1 MFVQDVIEETKT
13 ALMANRVR
21 SSLTILGIVIGIASV
36 IAMTAIGRGA
46 QNSIEESIQSIGAN
60 LLMVR
65 PGAQRGFSSP
75 VSTNQTAQTLTMED
89 AQKIFDSVLSV
100 RAVAPEVSTR
110 EQVIARGAND
120 NLSITGVTPEYASVR
135 NIQVGE
141 GEFFSQQHI
150 EKRSRVAVI
159 GPETAVN
166 LFGEDTS
173 PLGQKIR
180 IQNIECTVIGVTAS
194 KGGTSFGS
202 SDDFVYV
209 PLTVATQYL
218 IGDDALSLIN
228 VEIQEQEQMKEAE
241 DAISTILLAS
251 HGITDAS
258 LADFRIMNQ
267 GDIVETASSVTNTFT
282 LLLGAVAGISLVVG
296 GIGIMNMMLT
306 TVTERTREIGLR
318 KSIGAK
324 RKDISI
330 QFLLEAISLTFIG
343 GVLGIALGWAVA
355 FLAEKYGG
363 VATDITLT
371 SVLLALGVSSLI
383 GIIFGY
389 YPARRAAKLDP
400 ITALRYE

>member
-1 MFVQDVIEETKT
+1 MFIRDVIEETRT
-13 ALMANRVR
+13 ALMANKVR

-36 IAMTAIGRGA
+36 IAMTAIGKGA

-60 LLMVR
+60 LLIVR
-65 PGAQRGFSSP
+65 PGSQRGFTSP
-75 VSTNQTAQTLTMED
+75 VSTNQSVQTLTLED
-89 AQKIFDSVLSV
+89 AQKIFDSIVSV

-110 EQVIARGAND
+110 EQVIARGANE
-120 NLSITGVTPEYASVR
+120 NISITGVTPEYASVR
-135 NIQVGE
+135 NVQMQE

-150 EKRSRVAVI
+150 DKKSRVAII
-159 GPETAVN
+159 GPETALN
-166 LFGEDTS
+166 LFGEGES

-180 IQNIECTVIGVTAS
+180 IKNIECTVIGVTIS

-202 SDDFVYV
+202 SDDLVYI
-209 PLTVATQYL
+209 PITVATQYL
-218 IGDDALSLIN
+218 IGDDKLSLIN
-228 VEIQEQEQMKEAE
+228 VEIQSQEQMQSAE
-241 DAISTILLAS
+241 SEISTILLAS
-251 HGITDAS
+251 HGISDAS

-267 GDIVETASSVTNTFT
+267 GDIVATASSVTNTFT

-324 RKDISI
+324 KKDISV
-330 QFLLEAISLTFIG
+330 QFLLEAIALTCIG
-343 GVLGIALGWAVA
+343 GVLGVTLGWGIASLV
-355 FLAEKYGG
+355 EVYGG
-363 VATDITLT
+363 ISTEITL
-371 SVLLALGVSSLI
+371 SSIFLALGVSSLI

-389 YPARRAAKLDP
+389 YPARRASKLNP

>member
-75 VSTNQTAQTLTMED
+75 VSTNQSAQTLTMED

-194 KGGTSFGS
+194 RGGTSFGS

-228 VEIQEQEQMKEAE
+228 VEIREQEQMKEAE
-241 DAISTILLAS
+241 EAISTILLAS
-251 HGITDAS
+251 HGIADAS

-343 GVLGIALGWAVA
+343 GVLGITLGWAVA